1 MSVMTNASRVTETG
15 WTSVQAYTISVIC
28 LLVGIAGGWFI
39 RASLRPKTASA
50 EANASQ
56 TTTAGSNAAALS
68 PTPGQ
73 IKQMADA
80 QAAPLLERL
89 KSDPNNAELLA
100 NIGNL
105 YYDDQQYPSA
115 IKYYKKSLELQPTR
129 SAVRTDMGTA
139 YWYVGNADAAIE
151 EFNRVLKVEPT
162 NPNTLFNLGIVRLHG
177 KMDVDGAVA
186 AWQKLLDNNPNYEN
200 NEKVRELIRQAKKH

>member
-1 MSVMTNASRVTETG
+1 MTNASRVTDAG

-39 RASLRPKTASA
+39 RASLSPKTTSA

-56 TTTAGSNAAALS
+56 MTTAGSNAAAALS

-73 IKQMADA
+73 IKPMADM

-105 YYDDQQYPSA
+105 YYDAQEYPSA
-115 IKYYKKSLELQPTR
+115 IEYYKRSLELQPTR

-139 YWYVGNADAAIE
+139 YWYIGNADAAIE
-151 EFNRVLKVEPT
+151 EFNRALKVEPT
-162 NPNTLFNLGIVRLHG
+162 NPNTLFNLGIVKLHG

-200 NEKVRELIRQAKKH
+200 KEKVRELIRQAKKD